1 MTENTDVTAD
11 SAGQTAALRQ
21 TLSDEMHARAFND
34 FEGAGRFVRFV
45 FLTDDADGSVLD
57 YVNAFLV
64 ANGATP
70 IDPGWKFQRIELGAF
85 ALRLEKHTEFVSISF
100 IEHGHKAGT
109 GLLPNAFDA
118 ASSSLPLAWVGGA
131 PAPLFHAIWLEIGG
145 GPPRSNTPERM
156 LEVMQARSVASNLF
170 GDSASQIHFAFDIDD
185 NGFSRIALYNDGIAP
200 NRMGRTIQ
208 RIVELETYRL
218 LAMLGFAAL
227 RENGASLGRIETTV
241 AGLTTDLAAQIKQ
254 PDGQVQ
260 QLLTVLSAQAAD
272 LEEIYSRTSY
282 RLAASKAYEAI
293 MNDRISGLRLARLKG
308 FQGIRGFLGRRMT
321 PAMDSCRAF
330 SERLARLSERITRAG
345 DLMRTQT
352 EMIIQRQNRNLL
364 RSMNSRARQQLR
376 LQQTVERLSIAAV
389 TYYGVG
395 LVGYLAQVL
404 PLEQWGWHLTL
415 VKAAA
420 VPVIA
425 FLVWLTIRGV
435 KAAIE
440 SDDDV

>member
-1 MTENTDVTAD
+1 MAD
-11 SAGQTAALRQ
+11 DAEKRGAGFGDAYALRQ
-21 TLSDEMHARAFND
+21 TLSDELHARAFHD
-34 FEGAGRFVRFV
+34 FDGAGRFVRFV
-45 FLTDDADGSVLD
+45 FLTGDGDGAVLD
-57 YVNAFLV
+57 YVNAFL
-64 ANGATP
+64 ASSGCAP
-70 IDPGWKFQRIELGAF
+70 IDPSQKFQRVDLGAF

-100 IEHGHKAGT
+100 IERGRPIAS
-109 GLLPNAFDA
+109 GLLKDAFDA
-118 ASSSLPLAWVGGA
+118 GKSGLPLAWVRA
-131 PAPLFHAIWLEIGG
+131 TPAPLFHAIWLEIGG
-145 GPPRSNTPERM
+145 KPPRGNTTERM
-156 LEVMQARSVASNLF
+156 LTAMQARSVASNLF
-170 GDSASQIHFAFDIDD
+170 GDSQSQIHFAFDIDD
-185 NGFSRIALYNDGIAP
+185 DGFSRIAVFNDGIAP

-218 LAMLGFAAL
+218 LAMLGFAAV

-282 RLAASKAYEAI
+282 RLAATKAYDAI
-293 MNDRISGLRLARLKG
+293 LNDRIGGLRLVRLEG

-330 SERLARLSERITRAG
+330 SERLTRLSERITRAG

-352 EMIIQRQNRNLL
+352 EMIIQRQNRDLL

-376 LQQTVERLSIAAV
+376 LQQTVERLSVAAV

-395 LVGYLAQVL
+395 LVGYLAQAL
-404 PLEQWGWHLTL
+404 PLDVWGWDVKL

-425 FLVWLTIRGV
+425 FLVWLTIREV
-435 KAAIE
+435 KAGFN
-440 SDDDV
+440 SDDDA

>member
-1 MTENTDVTAD
+1 MAD
-11 SAGQTAALRQ
+11 DAEKRGAGFGDAYALRQ
-21 TLSDEMHARAFND
+21 TLSDELHARAFHD
-34 FEGAGRFVRFV
+34 FDGAGRFVRFV
-45 FLTDDADGSVLD
+45 FLTGDGDGAVLD
-57 YVNAFLV
+57 YVNAFL
-64 ANGATP
+64 ASSGCAP
-70 IDPGWKFQRIELGAF
+70 IDPSQKFQRVDLGAF

-100 IEHGHKAGT
+100 IERGRPIAS
-109 GLLPNAFDA
+109 GLLKDAFDA
-118 ASSSLPLAWVGGA
+118 GKSGLPLAWVRA
-131 PAPLFHAIWLEIGG
+131 TPAPLFHAIWLEIGG
-145 GPPRSNTPERM
+145 KPPRGNTTERM
-156 LEVMQARSVASNLF
+156 LTAMQARSVASNLF
-170 GDSASQIHFAFDIDD
+170 GDSQSQIHFAFDIDD
-185 NGFSRIALYNDGIAP
+185 DGFSRIAVFNDGIAP

-218 LAMLGFAAL
+218 LAMLGFAAV
-227 RENGASLGRIETTV
+227 RENGAGLGRIETTV

-282 RLAASKAYEAI
+282 RLAATKAYDAI
-293 MNDRISGLRLARLKG
+293 LNDRIGGLRLVRLEG

-330 SERLARLSERITRAG
+330 SERLTRLSERITRAG

-352 EMIIQRQNRNLL
+352 EMIIQRQNRDLL

-376 LQQTVERLSIAAV
+376 LQQTVERLSVAAV

-395 LVGYLAQVL
+395 IVGYLAQAL
-404 PLEQWGWHLTL
+404 PLDVWGWDVKL

-425 FLVWLTIRGV
+425 FLVWLTIREV
-435 KAAIE
+435 KAGFE
-440 SDDDV
+440 SDDDT